1 MKCILY
7 ENTESGEKFSCKV
20 YIVSFWDG
28 IFLQDTDAMV
38 GKGADSLI
46 IQSKFNCADDTVD
59 TTQVQILSPYE
70 VPYR

>member
-1 MKCILY
+1 M
-7 ENTESGEKFSCKV
+7 
-20 YIVSFWDG
+20 
-28 IFLQDTDAMV
+28 QDTDAMV

-46 IQSKFNCADDTVD
+46 IQSKFYCPDDPID

>member
-1 MKCILY
+1 MQSVHCLLL
-7 ENTESGEKFSCKV
+7 GWF
-20 YIVSFWDG
+20 
-28 IFLQDTDAMV
+28 FLQDTDAMV